1 MSGASSTFPCSQICV
16 HCASTLQ
23 ETFDK
28 KRGEQQQK
36 EQERWG
42 KMAAEYEAEQKRLE
56 ALRQAGLGGARNNA
70 SSEHFN
76 IISLTYHDTREG
88 HKLQHKVGNLLHG
101 APA

>member
-1 MSGASSTFPCSQICV
+1 LCPHSPPPA
-16 HCASTLQ
+16 LQ

-42 KMAAEYEAEQKRLE
+42 KMAAEYEAEQQRLE
-56 ALRQAGLGGARNNA
+56 ALRLAGLGGARNNA

-88 HKLQHKVGNLLHG
+88 HKLQHSVSPGCG
-101 APA
+101 AKDSSRS